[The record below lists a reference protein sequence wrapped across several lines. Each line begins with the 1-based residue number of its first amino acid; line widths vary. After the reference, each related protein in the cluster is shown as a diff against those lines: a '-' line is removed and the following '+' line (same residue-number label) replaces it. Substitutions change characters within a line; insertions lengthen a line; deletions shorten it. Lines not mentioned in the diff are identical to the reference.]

1 MAEILWLTVPNMDVV
16 LNIFKKSGSNITDVF
31 THEEHHRDTLIDLRT
46 FCIKHPS
53 NITIGH
59 LNINSNRNKFRLLSF
74 LIGDK
79 VDILLM
85 SETKIEGTLLT
96 SQFLTSGYSN
106 EYWLDLN
113 DKRGGIM
120 LSV

>member
-16 LNIFKKSGSNITDVF
+16 LNIFKKSDCNITDV
-31 THEEHHRDTLIDLRT
+31 RT
-46 FCIKHPS
+46 FCIKYPS
-53 NITIGH
+53 NIIIGH
-59 LNINSNRNKFRLLSF
+59 LNINSNRNKFKLLSF

-79 VDILLM
+79 ADILLM